1 MQYNNTAIIYDDM
14 TKISSDLVIIIFVKA
29 SLTFQRTYNKIS

>member
-14 TKISSDLVIIIFVKA
+14 TKLPLSLVIIISIKA

>member
-1 MQYNNTAIIYDDM
+1 MQYNNTAFIYADM
-14 TKISSDLVIIIFVKA
+14 TKISSDLVIIFVKA